1 MRNER
6 LLRVLQKRRKA
17 ALEVI
22 QTKQDEIVRI
32 ESESGIIASLIH
44 NPELSFYSEHLLPN
58 HFSDPDNRYIYSAI
72 CKLAQKGITF
82 VDPYNILEMLNS
94 EEATR
99 RYAQEIS
106 IERLQELVEMSDVLA
121 RNSVEE
127 YQLMVGNVLDAALRR
142 DAISRLNDCLKIC
155 RDLEEENVGEKI
167 YTILD
172 DVMTEFSVNDDT
184 PTYAEVVDDY
194 WEEIKKRQG
203 SGYAG
208 IPFKFETLNEYCT
221 IERGEL
227 VIFGA
232 EPKQGKS
239 MMLLNCAV
247 DVLKQGYSVLYI
259 DSELNTR
266 MFTARLLAHLT
277 GIEYKRLTSGQYG
290 PEEAVR
296 IDEARAWLKTVRLK
310 HCYFPILDEQSIYT
324 TIKKTLHTQGLDV
337 IITDYFK
344 SSGASD
350 AFESYQELGRFVD
363 LIKNRCCG
371 SMNLAG
377 IGAAQATAAG
387 RLADSAKI
395 ARNASTII
403 MLSDKTPEEIE
414 RDGPEC
420 GNKKM
425 RVVLN
430 RNGMQHAQDE
440 YIDMAFDGN
449 HILYEEAKQ
458 HIPETPF

>member
-1 MRNER
+1 MRDER
-6 LLRVLQKRRKA
+6 LLRVLQKRRKT

-22 QTKQDEIVRI
+22 QTRSDEIVRI
-32 ESESGIIASLIH
+32 ESESGVIASLIH
-44 NPELSFYSEHLLPN
+44 NPEFSFYSEHLLPN
-58 HFSDPDNRYIYSAI
+58 HFSDPDNRYVYTAI
-72 CKLAQKGITF
+72 CRLAQKGITF
-82 VDPYNILEMLNS
+82 VDPYNILEVLNS

-121 RNSVEE
+121 RSSPEE
-127 YQLMVGNVLDAALRR
+127 YQILVKNVLDAALRR
-142 DAISRLNDCLKIC
+142 DAISSLNECLKIC
-155 RDLEEENVGEKI
+155 CDMEEENVAEKI
-167 YTILD
+167 YALLD
-172 DVMTEFSVNDDT
+172 GVMTEFSVNEDT
-184 PTYAEVVDDY
+184 PLYPDVVDDY
-194 WEEIKKRQG
+194 WEEIKSRQG

-208 IPFKFETLNEYCT
+208 IPFKFSTLNEYCT

-227 VIFGA
+227 IIFGA

-247 DVLKQGYSVLYI
+247 DLLRQGQSVLYI

-266 MFTARLLAHLT
+266 MFTARLLAHLS
-277 GIEYKRLTSGQYG
+277 GVEYKKLTSGQYG
-290 PEEAVR
+290 PDEAVR
-296 IDEARAWLKTVRLK
+296 IDAAREWLKTVRFK
-310 HCYFPILDEQSIYT
+310 HCYLPLFDEQSVYT
-324 TIKKTLHTQGLDV
+324 NVKRMFHKQGLDV
-337 IITDYFK
+337 IIVDYFK

-350 AFESYQELGRFVD
+350 AFESYQELGRCVD
-363 LIKNRCCG
+363 LVKNRLAG
-371 SMNLAG
+371 SMNLAA
-377 IGAAQATAAG
+377 IGAAQATATG

-403 MLSDKTPEEIE
+403 MLSDKTPDEIE

-440 YIDMAFDGN
+440 YIDMLFDGN

>member
-1 MRNER
+1 M
-6 LLRVLQKRRKA
+6 
-17 ALEVI
+17 
-22 QTKQDEIVRI
+22 
-32 ESESGIIASLIH
+32 
-44 NPELSFYSEHLLPN
+44 SFYSEHLLPN

-106 IERLQELVEMSDVLA
+106 IERLQELVEMSEFLA

-172 DVMTEFSVNDDT
+172 DVMTEFSTNDDT

-194 WEEIKKRQG
+194 WEEIKSRQG

-208 IPFKFETLNEYCT
+208 IPFKFPTLNEYCT

-227 VIFGA
+227 IVFGA
-232 EPKQGKS
+232 EAKQGKS

-247 DVLKQGYSVLYI
+247 DLLRQGQAVLYI

-266 MFTARLLAHLT
+266 MFTARLLAHLS
-277 GIEYKRLTSGQYG
+277 GVEYKKLTSGQYG
-290 PEEAVR
+290 PEEAAR
-296 IDEARAWLKTVRLK
+296 IDEARAWLKTVRFK
-310 HCYFPILDEQSIYT
+310 HCYFPLFSEQAIYT
-324 TIKKTLHTQGLDV
+324 EVKRTMHTQGVDV
-337 IITDYFK
+337 IIVDYFK

-350 AFESYQELGRFVD
+350 AFESYQELGRCVD
-363 LIKNRCCG
+363 LVKNKLAG
-371 SMNLAG
+371 SMNLAA
-377 IGAAQATAAG
+377 IGAAQATATG

-440 YIDMAFDGN
+440 FISMAFDGN